1 MNVLERI
8 HFLRQEVDKHNHAYY
23 VLDTPFITDMEFDA
37 LLKELIILEKNNPHF
52 FDKNSPTNRVG
63 GSVLSG
69 FTSYKHKYQ
78 MLSLANTYSAEEL
91 LDFDKRVKKLTH
103 NQFKYVCELKF
114 DGVSISLTYRD
125 GKLYRALTRG
135 DGEQGDDVT
144 ESIKTIKSI
153 PLVLTGNYPN
163 NFEIRG
169 EIFINIKDFEKL
181 NSERLTKGLDQYS
194 NPRNTASGSIKL
206 LDTKEVSKRP
216 LDCYLYYVIGENLPS
231 SSHFDN
237 LNHARNWGF
246 KVPDQMQL
254 CNNIDDVILFVNK
267 WDKLRHSLP
276 FEIDGIVI
284 KVDDTEIQNSIG
296 NTSKF
301 PRWAISYK
309 YQAERAE
316 TVLNSITYQVGRTGA
331 ITPVANLEPVL
342 LSGTFVKR
350 ASLHNE
356 DQITKLDIRVGD
368 SVFIEKGGEIIPK
381 VVSVDLKKRT
391 NEMIPIKFI
400 NSCPSCGSL
409 LKKNIGDAKHYC
421 LNYSNC
427 LPQIVGSFS
436 HFISRKAMNIDGLGN
451 ETIELLVQNKL
462 IKKFS
467 DLYYLTREKLIHL
480 DRFADKSVDNLLN
493 AINNSK
499 EIEFNRALY
508 GLGIR
513 YVGISVS
520 KILCDHFNDIDSLIK
535 ADFETLISVDG
546 IGDKIAESIISWFFI
561 QQNIDLINEL
571 KLIGINFSNNT
582 SNVISDVLSGKKI
595 IVSGTFINYSRDEIK
610 KIIEN
615 HQGINVSSISKK
627 TTFVLAG
634 NDMGPSKR
642 KKAEMLDIPIISE
655 EKFFKMLNK

>member
-23 VLDTPFITDMEFDA
+23 VLDTPIITDMEFDA
-37 LLKELIILEKNNPHF
+37 LLNELIILEKNNPHF
-52 FDKNSPTNRVG
+52 FDENSPTNRVG

-125 GKLYRALTRG
+125 GKLHRALTRG

-169 EIFINIKDFEKL
+169 EIFISIKDFEKL
-181 NSERLTKGLDQYS
+181 NSERAIKGLDQYS

-216 LDCYLYYVIGENLPS
+216 LDCYFYYVIGENLPS

-267 WDKLRHSLP
+267 WDKKRHSLP

-284 KVDDTEIQNSIG
+284 KVDDTEIQDSIG

-350 ASLHNE
+350 ASLHN
-356 DQITKLDIRVGD
+356 
-368 SVFIEKGGEIIPK
+368 
-381 VVSVDLKKRT
+381 
-391 NEMIPIKFI
+391 
-400 NSCPSCGSL
+400 
-409 LKKNIGDAKHYC
+409 
-421 LNYSNC
+421 
-427 LPQIVGSFS
+427 
-436 HFISRKAMNIDGLGN
+436 
-451 ETIELLVQNKL
+451 
-462 IKKFS
+462 
-467 DLYYLTREKLIHL
+467 
-480 DRFADKSVDNLLN
+480 
-493 AINNSK
+493 
-499 EIEFNRALY
+499 
-508 GLGIR
+508 
-513 YVGISVS
+513 
-520 KILCDHFNDIDSLIK
+520 
-535 ADFETLISVDG
+535 
-546 IGDKIAESIISWFFI
+546 
-561 QQNIDLINEL
+561 
-571 KLIGINFSNNT
+571 
-582 SNVISDVLSGKKI
+582 
-595 IVSGTFINYSRDEIK
+595 
-610 KIIEN
+610 
-615 HQGINVSSISKK
+615 
-627 TTFVLAG
+627 
-634 NDMGPSKR
+634 
-642 KKAEMLDIPIISE
+642 
-655 EKFFKMLNK
+655 